1 MKITKVNNDN
11 QIIIRLEGWL
21 DVETTVELAKYMSEL
36 EATKDLVFDFEKL
49 EYISSSGVREVIA
62 SYKRQ
67 KEEGGVF
74 KVINVNPEVMD
85 VFSMTGLDKKLN
97 IIAK

>member
-1 MKITKVNNDN
+1 MTITKVNNDN

-21 DVETTVELAKYMSEL
+21 DVETTVELAKYMGEL

-67 KEEGGVF
+67 KEAEGVF